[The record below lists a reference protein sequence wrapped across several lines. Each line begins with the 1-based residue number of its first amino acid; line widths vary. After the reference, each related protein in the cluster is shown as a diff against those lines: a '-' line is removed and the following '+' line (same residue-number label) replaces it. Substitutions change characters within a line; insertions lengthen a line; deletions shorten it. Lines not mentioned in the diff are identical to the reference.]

1 MILPPEPTEPYL
13 LQTNIP
19 LMEEVTHERQIEHNI
34 GLTEKEKKL
43 VNSVWYMYFF
53 EMVYYYYSAVLFR
66 YS

>member
-53 EMVYYYYSAVLFR
+53 EMVYYYSTVLFR

>member
-53 EMVYYYYSAVLFR
+53 EMVYYYYSTVLFR